1 MGHLLVEQDVRC
13 VLLVQLEELFDAL
26 ERLGNGEIVLSLRHN
41 HRGWL
46 FGGKLRLDCG

>member
-26 ERLGNGEIVLSLRHN
+26 ERLEWGDSVVV
-41 HRGWL
+41 
-46 FGGKLRLDCG
+46 KA